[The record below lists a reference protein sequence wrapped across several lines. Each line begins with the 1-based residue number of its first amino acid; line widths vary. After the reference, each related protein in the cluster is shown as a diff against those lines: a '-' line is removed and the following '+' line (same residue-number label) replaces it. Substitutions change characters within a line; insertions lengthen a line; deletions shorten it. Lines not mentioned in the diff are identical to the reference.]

1 LKKKIDSLNSEHDE
15 VHEQKKNIKYDNE
28 DLNQKILML
37 EEDLYESKTIQLDLL
52 EQLKTLEQQ
61 LHQAETKI

>member
-1 LKKKIDSLNSEHDE
+1 
-15 VHEQKKNIKYDNE
+15 
-28 DLNQKILML
+28 ML
-37 EEDLYESKTIQLDLL
+37 EEDLYESKSIQLDLL